1 MSTQLDPIVA
11 EQTAGLEQ
19 LVASYR
25 PLPGIFDEMMD
36 GDGRVRAHW
45 RLFLAMLAAL
55 GAEEIN
61 RRFAAADRYLR
72 GSGVFYRVYEDA
84 AGIERPW
91 PLSHVPLIIEP
102 SEWKFLEAG
111 LIQRAEL
118 LEAVLA
124 DAYGPATLN
133 RDGRLPAA
141 LLAGNPEF
149 LRPLVGVAAPGGAH
163 LRFYAVD
170 IGRGADGR
178 WWVLGDR
185 AQAPSGAGYAIENRL
200 ALSRAIPEIY
210 RTTRVE
216 RVAPFFQA
224 FQAELT
230 ALSRQDDT
238 HVCLLTPGPLS
249 ETYFEHA
256 YLARY
261 LGLLLVEGEDLSV
274 RDDGVFVRTVSGLQR
289 TEVLL
294 RRIDADFAD
303 PLELNAAS
311 RLGAAGLLQAV
322 RDGKV
327 VIINA
332 LGAGLVEARAMLAF
346 LPALAPIILGTDLAI
361 PNLAT
366 WWLGRADMR
375 EEMLEKLD
383 YMVVASAFEPPTD
396 ARSASEVLGAKLDEP
411 QRQALVQSIH
421 DRGVD
426 YVMQE
431 AVTLSSMP
439 VWRDGRLQP
448 RPFTLRLFLA
458 KVGERWQVMPGGFV
472 RIADNADARAVSLQR
487 GAATADAW
495 VLAHGPVA
503 ETTLL
508 PTPERIQVQRATG
521 LLPSRAAD
529 NLFWVGRYVERA
541 EATLRLTRAMINRV
555 AEADEAVAPVI
566 VGIGALLESWNALAS
581 GTGGAPAAFAA
592 RAVLTHGDLAGS
604 LPHLAGA
611 ARSAA
616 SVIRD
621 RFSPDAWRAI
631 NDLAT
636 MIAAPLA
643 IGPAESA
650 MIERVE
656 AALRIISSLSG
667 LAQENMTQLA
677 GWRFLELGRR
687 IERAILTGRL
697 VRCFAQA
704 GAPDGGL
711 ELLLELADSQITY
724 RQRYVMIAAR
734 APVIDLVMLD
744 PNNPRS
750 AAFQLDRIETHLSA
764 LPRRNA
770 AGRLSPVQQIAASI
784 ATRLRT
790 VDAAAID
797 EALIIDIEQSLM
809 KLSDAITAAYLT
821 TNERSE
827 FDLGGAGVIYDVRQT
842 TTCSYATPVAHA
854 HHVLRLTPIPRSG
867 QRVHVAALQIVPEP
881 LHRREGQDF
890 FGNRLTWIEIE
901 EPHKKITV
909 KLSARVAVDAADELD
924 ALATPAWEAVRD
936 EAFATSDIGPLS
948 PAHFLFPSRMVSLD
962 PEIRDYTRESFA
974 VGRPLL
980 DAAIE
985 LMNRLKSDI
994 VYEIG
999 ATTVTTTPP
1008 MSFALRRGVCQDFAH
1023 IMISGLR
1030 GLGLPA
1036 VYVSGYLR
1044 TMPTTDP
1051 TRLQGAD
1058 AMHAWVL
1065 VWCGSAAGWIGLDP
1079 TNAVMA
1085 SDQHV
1090 VLAIG
1095 RDYTDVAPMDG
1106 VIVGSGRQR
1115 IDVAVS
1121 VMPAE

>member
-1 MSTQLDPIVA
+1 MAAHLDTIVDR
-11 EQTAGLEQ
+11 ETPSLDRTSKQF
-19 LVASYR
+19 VASYR
-25 PLPGIFDEMMD
+25 PLPGVFDEMMD

-45 RLFLAMLAAL
+45 RPFLGRLAAL
-55 GAEEIN
+55 GADEIN

-102 SEWKFLEAG
+102 AEWRELEAG
-111 LIQRAEL
+111 LIQRAAL

-124 DAYGPATLN
+124 DAYGPSLLS

-141 LLAGNPEF
+141 LIAGNPEF
-149 LRPLVGVAAPGGAH
+149 LRPLVGVAPPGGAH

-200 ALSRAIPEIY
+200 ALSRAIPDIY

-224 FQAELT
+224 FQAELAT
-230 ALSRQDDT
+230 LSRQDDA
-238 HVCLLTPGPLS
+238 HICLLTPGPLS

-261 LGLLLVEGEDLSV
+261 LGFLLVEGEDLSV

-311 RLGAAGLLQAV
+311 RLGAPGLLQAV
-322 RDGKV
+322 RGGKV
-327 VIINA
+327 VIVNA

-346 LPALAPIILGTDLAI
+346 LPALAPIVLGTDLTI
-361 PNLAT
+361 PNVAT

-375 EEMLEKLD
+375 EEMIEKLD
-383 YMVVASAFEPPTD
+383 TMVIARAFEPQLEE
-396 ARSASEVLGAKLDEP
+396 RGASEVLGAKLDDV
-411 QRQALVQSIH
+411 QRQALIRSIR

-426 YVMQE
+426 YVAQE

-448 RPFTLRLFLA
+448 RPFTVRLFLA
-458 KVGERWQVMPGGFV
+458 KVGDRWQVMPGGFV

-495 VLAHGPVA
+495 VLARGPVG

-508 PTPERIQVQRATG
+508 PAPERILVQRATG

-541 EATLRLTRAMINRV
+541 EATLRLVRAVMNRV
-555 AEADEAVAPVI
+555 AETDETTASVI
-566 VGIGALLESWNALAS
+566 AALGSLLQTWNAAPTETS
-581 GTGGAPAAFAA
+581 GAAAAFITRAA
-592 RAVLTHGDLAGS
+592 LTRVDLSGS
-604 LPHLAGA
+604 LPSLAGA

-636 MIAAPLA
+636 IIGMPLA
-643 IGPAESA
+643 FGPAESA
-650 MIERVE
+650 IVERVE
-656 AALRIISSLSG
+656 AALRIIASLSG
-667 LAQENMTQLA
+667 LAQENMTRLA

-687 IERAILTGRL
+687 IERAIITGRL
-697 VRCFAQA
+697 VRCFALP
-704 GAPDGGL
+704 GAPEGGL
-711 ELLLELADSQITY
+711 EVLLELADSQITY
-724 RQRYVMIAAR
+724 RQRYVMVAAR
-734 APVIDLVMLD
+734 APVIDLVILD

-750 AAFQLDRIETHLSA
+750 VAFQLDRIEAHLSA
-764 LPRRNA
+764 LPGGSA

-797 EALIIDIEQSLM
+797 ETLLIDTGQALM
-809 KLSDAITAAYLT
+809 KLSDAVTAAYLAN
-821 TNERSE
+821 NERSE
-827 FDLGGAGVIYDVRQT
+827 TAWG
-842 TTCSYATPVAHA
+842 
-854 HHVLRLTPIPRSG
+854 
-867 QRVHVAALQIVPEP
+867 
-881 LHRREGQDF
+881 
-890 FGNRLTWIEIE
+890 
-901 EPHKKITV
+901 
-909 KLSARVAVDAADELD
+909 
-924 ALATPAWEAVRD
+924 ALA
-936 EAFATSDIGPLS
+936 
-948 PAHFLFPSRMVSLD
+948 
-962 PEIRDYTRESFA
+962 
-974 VGRPLL
+974 
-980 DAAIE
+980 
-985 LMNRLKSDI
+985 
-994 VYEIG
+994 
-999 ATTVTTTPP
+999 
-1008 MSFALRRGVCQDFAH
+1008 
-1023 IMISGLR
+1023 
-1030 GLGLPA
+1030 
-1036 VYVSGYLR
+1036 
-1044 TMPTTDP
+1044 
-1051 TRLQGAD
+1051 
-1058 AMHAWVL
+1058 
-1065 VWCGSAAGWIGLDP
+1065 
-1079 TNAVMA
+1079 
-1085 SDQHV
+1085 
-1090 VLAIG
+1090 
-1095 RDYTDVAPMDG
+1095 
-1106 VIVGSGRQR
+1106 
-1115 IDVAVS
+1115 
-1121 VMPAE
+1121 

>member
-1 MSTQLDPIVA
+1 MAAHLDTRV
-11 EQTAGLEQ
+11 ETETAGLEQ
-19 LVASYR
+19 FIASYR

-45 RLFLAMLAAL
+45 QPFLAMLATL
-55 GAEEIN
+55 GPDEIN

-91 PLSHVPLIIEP
+91 PLSHVPLVIEP
-102 SEWKFLEAG
+102 SEWKDLEAG
-111 LIQRAEL
+111 LIQRADL

-124 DAYGPATLN
+124 DAYGPARLS

-141 LLAGNPEF
+141 LIAGNPEF
-149 LRPLVGVAAPGGAH
+149 LRPLVGVAPPGGAH

-170 IGRGADGR
+170 VGRGADGR

-200 ALSRAIPEIY
+200 ALSRAIPDLY

-216 RVAPFFQA
+216 RLAPFFQA
-224 FQAELT
+224 FQAELS
-230 ALSRQDDT
+230 ALSRQDDA
-238 HVCLLTPGPLS
+238 HICLLTPGPMS

-311 RLGAAGLLQAV
+311 RLGAPGLLQAV
-322 RDGKV
+322 RDDKI

-346 LPALAPIILGTDLAI
+346 LPALAPIVLGADLAI
-361 PNLAT
+361 PNVAT
-366 WWLGRADMR
+366 WWLGRTDMR
-375 EEMLEKLD
+375 EEMIKKLD
-383 YMVVASAFEPPTD
+383 RMVIASAFESPTD
-396 ARSASEVLGAKLDEP
+396 GRSPHEVLGAKLDDAE
-411 QRQALVQSIH
+411 RDALILSIR

-426 YVMQE
+426 YVAQE

-472 RIADNADARAVSLQR
+472 RIAENADAHAVSLQR

-495 VLAHGPVA
+495 VLAHGPVG

-508 PTPERIQVQRATG
+508 PTPEHIQVQRATG

-541 EATLRLTRAMINRV
+541 EATLRLIRAMINRI
-555 AEADEAVAPVI
+555 ADADEAAAPVI
-566 VGIGALLESWNALAS
+566 AGIVALLEAWNAVPGES
-581 GTGGAPAAFAA
+581 GAAPAAFAA
-592 RAVLTHGDLAGS
+592 RAALGREDLAGS
-604 LPHLAGA
+604 LPPLSRA

-616 SVIRD
+616 SAIRD

-636 MIAAPLA
+636 MIAMPLV

-687 IERAILTGRL
+687 IERAILTSRL
-697 VRCFAQA
+697 VRCFAQ
-704 GAPDGGL
+704 GGSPEGGL
-711 ELLLELADSQITY
+711 DMLLELADSQITY
-724 RQRYVMIAAR
+724 RQRYVMVAAR
-734 APVIDLVMLD
+734 APVIDLVVLD

-750 AAFQLDRIETHLSA
+750 VEFQLDRIEAHLSA
-764 LPRRNA
+764 LPGRYA
-770 AGRLSPVQQIAASI
+770 AGRLSPVQQIAAAI

-790 VDAAAID
+790 VDATAID
-797 EALIIDIEQSLM
+797 ESLIIDVEQSLM
-809 KLSDAITAAYLT
+809 KLSDAITASYLT
-821 TNERSE
+821 NNERSE
-827 FDLGGAGVIYDVRQT
+827 SVR
-842 TTCSYATPVAHA
+842 
-854 HHVLRLTPIPRSG
+854 
-867 QRVHVAALQIVPEP
+867 E
-881 LHRREGQDF
+881 
-890 FGNRLTWIEIE
+890 
-901 EPHKKITV
+901 
-909 KLSARVAVDAADELD
+909 
-924 ALATPAWEAVRD
+924 ALA
-936 EAFATSDIGPLS
+936 
-948 PAHFLFPSRMVSLD
+948 
-962 PEIRDYTRESFA
+962 
-974 VGRPLL
+974 
-980 DAAIE
+980 
-985 LMNRLKSDI
+985 
-994 VYEIG
+994 
-999 ATTVTTTPP
+999 
-1008 MSFALRRGVCQDFAH
+1008 
-1023 IMISGLR
+1023 
-1030 GLGLPA
+1030 
-1036 VYVSGYLR
+1036 
-1044 TMPTTDP
+1044 
-1051 TRLQGAD
+1051 
-1058 AMHAWVL
+1058 
-1065 VWCGSAAGWIGLDP
+1065 
-1079 TNAVMA
+1079 
-1085 SDQHV
+1085 
-1090 VLAIG
+1090 
-1095 RDYTDVAPMDG
+1095 
-1106 VIVGSGRQR
+1106 
-1115 IDVAVS
+1115 
-1121 VMPAE
+1121 

>member
-1 MSTQLDPIVA
+1 MAAHLDTIVDR
-11 EQTAGLEQ
+11 ESAGLEQ
-19 LVASYR
+19 FVASYR
-25 PLPGIFDEMMD
+25 PLLGVFDEMMD

-45 RLFLAMLAAL
+45 RPFLGRLAAL
-55 GAEEIN
+55 GADEIN

-102 SEWKFLEAG
+102 TEWRELEAG
-111 LIQRAEL
+111 LIQRAAL

-124 DAYGPATLN
+124 DAYGPSLLS

-141 LLAGNPEF
+141 LIAGNPEF
-149 LRPLVGVAAPGGAH
+149 LRPLVGVAPPGGAH

-200 ALSRAIPEIY
+200 ALSRAIPDIY

-216 RVAPFFQA
+216 RLAPFFQA
-224 FQAELT
+224 FQAELAT
-230 ALSRQDDT
+230 LSRQDDA
-238 HVCLLTPGPLS
+238 HICLLTPGPLS

-261 LGLLLVEGEDLSV
+261 LGFLLVEGEDLSV

-311 RLGAAGLLQAV
+311 RLGAPGLLQAV
-322 RDGKV
+322 RGSKV
-327 VIINA
+327 VIVNA

-346 LPALAPIILGTDLAI
+346 LPALAPIVLGTDLTI
-361 PNLAT
+361 SNVAT

-375 EEMLEKLD
+375 EEMIEKLD
-383 YMVVASAFEPPTD
+383 TMVIARAFEPQLEE
-396 ARSASEVLGAKLDEP
+396 RGASEVLGAKLDDV
-411 QRQALVQSIH
+411 QRQALIRSIR

-426 YVMQE
+426 YVAQE

-448 RPFTLRLFLA
+448 RPFTVRLFLA
-458 KVGERWQVMPGGFV
+458 KVGDRWQVMPGGFV

-495 VLAHGPVA
+495 VLARGPVG

-508 PTPERIQVQRATG
+508 PAPERILVQRATG

-541 EATLRLTRAMINRV
+541 EATLRLVRAVMNRV
-555 AEADEAVAPVI
+555 AETDETTASVI
-566 VGIGALLESWNALAS
+566 AALGSLLQTWNAAPTETS
-581 GTGGAPAAFAA
+581 GAAAAFITRAA
-592 RAVLTHGDLAGS
+592 LTRVDLSGS
-604 LPHLAGA
+604 LPALAGA

-636 MIAAPLA
+636 IIGMPLA
-643 IGPAESA
+643 FGPAESA
-650 MIERVE
+650 IVERVE
-656 AALRIISSLSG
+656 AALRIIASLSG
-667 LAQENMTQLA
+667 LAQENMTRLA

-687 IERAILTGRL
+687 IERAIITGRL
-697 VRCFAQA
+697 VRCFALP
-704 GAPDGGL
+704 GAPEGGL
-711 ELLLELADSQITY
+711 DVLLELADSQITY
-724 RQRYVMIAAR
+724 RQRYVMVAAR
-734 APVIDLVMLD
+734 APVIDLVILD

-750 AAFQLDRIETHLSA
+750 VAFQLDRIEAHLSA
-764 LPRRNA
+764 LPGGSA

-797 EALIIDIEQSLM
+797 ETLLIDTAQALM
-809 KLSDAITAAYLT
+809 KLSDAVTAAYLAN
-821 TNERSE
+821 NERSE
-827 FDLGGAGVIYDVRQT
+827 TAWG
-842 TTCSYATPVAHA
+842 
-854 HHVLRLTPIPRSG
+854 
-867 QRVHVAALQIVPEP
+867 
-881 LHRREGQDF
+881 
-890 FGNRLTWIEIE
+890 
-901 EPHKKITV
+901 
-909 KLSARVAVDAADELD
+909 
-924 ALATPAWEAVRD
+924 ALA
-936 EAFATSDIGPLS
+936 
-948 PAHFLFPSRMVSLD
+948 
-962 PEIRDYTRESFA
+962 
-974 VGRPLL
+974 
-980 DAAIE
+980 
-985 LMNRLKSDI
+985 
-994 VYEIG
+994 
-999 ATTVTTTPP
+999 
-1008 MSFALRRGVCQDFAH
+1008 
-1023 IMISGLR
+1023 
-1030 GLGLPA
+1030 
-1036 VYVSGYLR
+1036 
-1044 TMPTTDP
+1044 
-1051 TRLQGAD
+1051 
-1058 AMHAWVL
+1058 
-1065 VWCGSAAGWIGLDP
+1065 
-1079 TNAVMA
+1079 
-1085 SDQHV
+1085 
-1090 VLAIG
+1090 
-1095 RDYTDVAPMDG
+1095 
-1106 VIVGSGRQR
+1106 
-1115 IDVAVS
+1115 
-1121 VMPAE
+1121 

>member
-1 MSTQLDPIVA
+1 MAAHLDTIVDR
-11 EQTAGLEQ
+11 ESAGLEQ
-19 LVASYR
+19 FVASYR
-25 PLPGIFDEMMD
+25 PLPGVFDEMMD
-36 GDGRVRAHW
+36 GDGRPRAHW
-45 RLFLAMLAAL
+45 RPFLGKLAAL

-102 SEWKFLEAG
+102 TEWRELEAG
-111 LIQRAEL
+111 LIQRATL

-124 DAYGPATLN
+124 DVYGPSLLS

-141 LLAGNPEF
+141 LIAGNPEF
-149 LRPLVGVAAPGGAH
+149 LRPLVGVAPPGGAH

-200 ALSRAIPEIY
+200 ALSRAIPDIY

-224 FQAELT
+224 FQAELAT
-230 ALSRQDDT
+230 QSRQDDA
-238 HVCLLTPGPLS
+238 HICLLTPGPLS

-261 LGLLLVEGEDLSV
+261 LGFLLVEGEDLSV

-311 RLGAAGLLQAV
+311 RLGAPGLLQAV
-322 RDGKV
+322 RNGKV
-327 VIINA
+327 VIVNA

-346 LPALAPIILGTDLAI
+346 LPALAPVVLGTDLAM
-361 PNLAT
+361 PNVAT
-366 WWLGRADMR
+366 WWLGRPDMR
-375 EEMLEKLD
+375 EEMIAKLD
-383 YMVVASAFEPPTD
+383 SMVIASAFESQLEGR
-396 ARSASEVLGAKLDEP
+396 ASSEVLGAKLDDA
-411 QRQALVQSIH
+411 QRQALIHSIR

-426 YVMQE
+426 YVAQE

-448 RPFTLRLFLA
+448 RPFTVRLFLA
-458 KVGERWQVMPGGFV
+458 KVGDRWQVMPGGFV

-495 VLAHGPVA
+495 VLARGPVA

-508 PTPERIQVQRATG
+508 PAPERILVQRATG

-541 EATLRLTRAMINRV
+541 EATLRLVRTVMNRV
-555 AEADEAVAPVI
+555 AEIDDTTAPLI
-566 VGIGALLESWNALAS
+566 AALGSLLQTWNAVPSETS
-581 GTGGAPAAFAA
+581 GAAAAIIA
-592 RAVLTHGDLAGS
+592 RAALTRVDLSGS
-604 LPHLAGA
+604 LPALAGA

-636 MIAAPLA
+636 IVTMPLPF
-643 IGPAESA
+643 GHAESPI
-650 MIERVE
+650 IERVE
-656 AALRIISSLSG
+656 AALRIVASLSG
-667 LAQENMTQLA
+667 LAQENMTRLA

-687 IERAILTGRL
+687 IERAIITGRL
-697 VRCFAQA
+697 VRCFALP
-704 GAPDGGL
+704 GAPEGGL
-711 ELLLELADSQITY
+711 EVLLELADSQITY
-724 RQRYVMIAAR
+724 RQRYVMVAAR
-734 APVIDLVMLD
+734 APVIDLVILD

-750 AAFQLDRIETHLSA
+750 VAFQLDRIEAHLAA
-764 LPRRNA
+764 LPGRSA

-797 EALIIDIEQSLM
+797 EALMVDTGQALM
-809 KLSDAITAAYLT
+809 KLSDAVTAAYLAN
-821 TNERSE
+821 NERSE
-827 FDLGGAGVIYDVRQT
+827 A
-842 TTCSYATPVAHA
+842 
-854 HHVLRLTPIPRSG
+854 
-867 QRVHVAALQIVPEP
+867 
-881 LHRREGQDF
+881 
-890 FGNRLTWIEIE
+890 
-901 EPHKKITV
+901 
-909 KLSARVAVDAADELD
+909 
-924 ALATPAWEAVRD
+924 AWEA
-936 EAFATSDIGPLS
+936 
-948 PAHFLFPSRMVSLD
+948 
-962 PEIRDYTRESFA
+962 
-974 VGRPLL
+974 
-980 DAAIE
+980 
-985 LMNRLKSDI
+985 
-994 VYEIG
+994 
-999 ATTVTTTPP
+999 
-1008 MSFALRRGVCQDFAH
+1008 
-1023 IMISGLR
+1023 
-1030 GLGLPA
+1030 
-1036 VYVSGYLR
+1036 
-1044 TMPTTDP
+1044 
-1051 TRLQGAD
+1051 
-1058 AMHAWVL
+1058 
-1065 VWCGSAAGWIGLDP
+1065 
-1079 TNAVMA
+1079 
-1085 SDQHV
+1085 
-1090 VLAIG
+1090 LA
-1095 RDYTDVAPMDG
+1095 
-1106 VIVGSGRQR
+1106 
-1115 IDVAVS
+1115 
-1121 VMPAE
+1121 